1 MCKGA
6 GMALGSWG
14 TACPD
19 PSGVGQAGKAQ
30 DDGRWARGE
39 LKLQEE
45 IDEDGEKIDK
55 RDYKHT
61 ESKR

>member
-1 MCKGA
+1 MSGA
-6 GMALGSWG
+6 LQVVRLRL
-14 TACPD
+14 D

-45 IDEDGEKIDK
+45 IDEDGEKIDN